1 MAWEH
6 LPENYTDAVWSG
18 LKRYMEIDNGD
29 GTISFQ
35 DVTVYSN
42 KERSFFGA
50 KDANRMNQAMNIIME
65 MLEGGTDLYT
75 TFLNYFEAQKVFF
88 EDKANTTQTDFEDY
102 VEGLKADGDRII
114 NTIETDYRNEITA
127 FESAQ
132 EQVFNTWFNLVKGQ
146 LSEDVAGNLQIQV
159 DALTDRVALLEYMT
173 LNNDFIA
180 PIITDDGAVITD
192 DLGNVIVAN
201 WKYKEE

>member
-18 LKRYMEIDNGD
+18 LKKYSMINNSD
-29 GTISFQ
+29 GSISLQ
-35 DVTVYSN
+35 DVTVYSQ
-42 KERSFFGA
+42 KENSFFGA

-65 MLEGGTDLYT
+65 MLEGGTDLYS

-88 EDKANTTQTDFEDY
+88 EDKANTTQSDFEDY
-102 VEGLKADGDRII
+102 VEGLKAEGDEIVE
-114 NTIETDYRNEITA
+114 TIKTDYRNEITE

-132 EQVFNTWFNLVKGQ
+132 EQVFLTWFNLVKGQ
-146 LSEDVAGNLQIQV
+146 LSDDVAGNLQNQV

-173 LNNDFIA
+173 LNNDFVA
-180 PIITDDGAVITD
+180 PIITDDGAVIID
-192 DLGNVIVAN
+192 DLNNVIVAN
-201 WKYKEE
+201 WKHKEV